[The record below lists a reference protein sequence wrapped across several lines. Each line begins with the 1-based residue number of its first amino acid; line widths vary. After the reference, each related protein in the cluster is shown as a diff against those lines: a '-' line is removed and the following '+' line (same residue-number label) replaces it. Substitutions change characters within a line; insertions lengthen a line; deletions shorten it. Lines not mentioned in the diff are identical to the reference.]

1 MPISAGDH
9 LGPYEILSPIGAGGM
24 GEVWKARD
32 KRLDR
37 IVAIKTSARN
47 FSERFE
53 REARAIAALNHP
65 HICQIY
71 DVGPDYL
78 VMEYIEGQPI
88 SGPLPLDLALKAAI
102 QLAAALEA
110 AHRKSIVHRDL
121 KPANILTT
129 KSGVKVLD
137 FGLAKLEVP
146 ANAPTDETQT
156 RALTQEGT
164 IVGTLQYMAPEQLQG
179 KPVDPRSDIFAFGCV
194 LYEILTGKRAF
205 RGENQATL
213 IASIIDRDPEPIS
226 LHQPMIPPMLERVVK
241 KCLAK
246 DPDDRW
252 QTASDLK
259 SELQWILDGGS
270 NAAMP
275 APVVERRRRNAH
287 LGWMVAAGFAVLFAA
302 AMVFHFR
309 SVPPPATPIRFEI
322 PLPEGTSWGAVD
334 FPVLSPDGSR
344 ILFGAMKRDGSHGL
358 WIRSMDSVVAQP
370 VPGTDSRTPFTGT
383 WSPDGRSI
391 VFVASDKLQRLEL
404 GAGSSP
410 QILNPTRAWGP
421 PAWSPAGMIL
431 VSQNIAPFPVMQVP
445 ASGGDATPMT
455 APGGEQDFP
464 SFLPDGRSFLYS
476 RLSGS
481 EPSLYLGKLG
491 EKAEKRLG
499 PGSSGVFV
507 EPNWIL
513 YIRGSNLV
521 AQRFDSGKQVLIG
534 DTVPIADH
542 VAVVSMDGAGFS
554 VARNGTLA
562 YRTGLPVEANDLTWF
577 DRQGKRLGTVGERAV
592 YTNPALSPDG
602 KRLAVGRDD
611 PATSTRDI
619 WVLDLVRNVS
629 SRFTF
634 DKADDLNPLWS
645 PDGSKIAFSSER
657 TRSGERDIYWKAA
670 SGAGADELLSDS
682 PGSKS
687 VEDWSPDGK
696 LLLFNLNNVEVH
708 ALPLDGDRKP
718 YPLLKA
724 PFTQAHARV
733 SPDGHW
739 LAYTSS
745 ESGRTEVF
753 VQNFPPSGGK
763 WQISNDGG
771 NEPSWRRDGKELYFI
786 SGTTLQAVDV
796 KAAGSGFEA
805 GVPKTLFDVP
815 GLVASARRN
824 RYLATPD
831 GQRFL
836 FIVTEKSSDTLPITV
851 VQNWQSALKR

>member
-275 APVVERRRRNAH
+275 PRLWNV
-287 LGWMVAAGFAVLFAA
+287 
-302 AMVFHFR
+302 
-309 SVPPPATPIRFEI
+309 
-322 PLPEGTSWGAVD
+322 GAVTPTSD
-334 FPVLSPDGSR
+334 GWSRQGSQCCSLPRWFSISVRSLPRPPRSGSR
-344 ILFGAMKRDGSHGL
+344 SRFRRAH
-358 WIRSMDSVVAQP
+358 
-370 VPGTDSRTPFTGT
+370 PG
-383 WSPDGRSI
+383 GRSI
-391 VFVASDKLQRLEL
+391 
-404 GAGSSP
+404 
-410 QILNPTRAWGP
+410 
-421 PAWSPAGMIL
+421 
-431 VSQNIAPFPVMQVP
+431 
-445 ASGGDATPMT
+445 
-455 APGGEQDFP
+455 FP
-464 SFLPDGRSFLYS
+464 SSLPTGR
-476 RLSGS
+476 
-481 EPSLYLGKLG
+481 
-491 EKAEKRLG
+491 
-499 PGSSGVFV
+499 
-507 EPNWIL
+507 
-513 YIRGSNLV
+513 
-521 AQRFDSGKQVLIG
+521 
-534 DTVPIADH
+534 
-542 VAVVSMDGAGFS
+542 
-554 VARNGTLA
+554 
-562 YRTGLPVEANDLTWF
+562 
-577 DRQGKRLGTVGERAV
+577 
-592 YTNPALSPDG
+592 
-602 KRLAVGRDD
+602 
-611 PATSTRDI
+611 
-619 WVLDLVRNVS
+619 
-629 SRFTF
+629 
-634 DKADDLNPLWS
+634 
-645 PDGSKIAFSSER
+645 AF
-657 TRSGERDIYWKAA
+657 Y
-670 SGAGADELLSDS
+670 
-682 PGSKS
+682 
-687 VEDWSPDGK
+687 
-696 LLLFNLNNVEVH
+696 
-708 ALPLDGDRKP
+708 
-718 YPLLKA
+718 
-724 PFTQAHARV
+724 
-733 SPDGHW
+733 
-739 LAYTSS
+739 
-745 ESGRTEVF
+745 
-753 VQNFPPSGGK
+753 
-763 WQISNDGG
+763 
-771 NEPSWRRDGKELYFI
+771 
-786 SGTTLQAVDV
+786 
-796 KAAGSGFEA
+796 
-805 GVPKTLFDVP
+805 
-815 GLVASARRN
+815 SAR
-824 RYLATPD
+824 
-831 GQRFL
+831 
-836 FIVTEKSSDTLPITV
+836 
-851 VQNWQSALKR
+851 